1 METKNELV
9 PAKAVHPGEILGEEL
24 KERGI
29 KQKDFAAEIGV
40 LPSHL
45 NELIKGKRN
54 VTKNIAIKLEK
65 ALDVPF
71 LFWMNLQ
78 NSYDYDMKKIAE
90 RDGNS
95 EDVTQNENKVHLC
108 KTMYLNKQRSA
119 LPCLRS

>member
-1 METKNELV
+1 METKNDLV

-78 NSYDYDMKKIAE
+78 NSYDYDVEIIAKRNAKITECKYNGNEGHQYKKTI
-90 RDGNS
+90 
-95 EDVTQNENKVHLC
+95 L
-108 KTMYLNKQRSA
+108 KTPRGV
-119 LPCLRS
+119 LP